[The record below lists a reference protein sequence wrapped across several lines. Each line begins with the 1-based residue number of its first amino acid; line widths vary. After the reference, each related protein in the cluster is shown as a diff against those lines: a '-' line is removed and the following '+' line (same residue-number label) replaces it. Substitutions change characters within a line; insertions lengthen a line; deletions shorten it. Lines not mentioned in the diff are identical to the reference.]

1 MLTFTTCK
9 GNIYSVGMKLYI
21 YSKPTIHDSA
31 EEIGHII
38 EVAAGNGIEYML
50 NAEYA
55 SQIEQ
60 AGLHIP
66 REHIYGELHAEDIVP
81 DAVMLSV
88 GGDGTFLDAVRRLG
102 GLAVPILGVN
112 MGRLGFLAHLF
123 PHELKGAFDELRAG
137 NYTIQRRPLLKVSGG
152 GSAELA
158 FPYAFNELT
167 LHRHEASMIDI
178 EVWAD
183 GDLLAVYRGDGVIAA
198 TPTGSTAYS
207 LSAGGPIV
215 HPDCSAILLT
225 ALAPH
230 NLAMRPVVMPDVT
243 NLRFR
248 VSTRGQ
254 RAVAFIDN
262 MSFSVGDGETIEL
275 VKADFSVFLI
285 DLHNNSFFD
294 TLRSKMMWGVDII
307 H

>member
-1 MLTFTTCK
+1 
-9 GNIYSVGMKLYI
+9 
-21 YSKPTIHDSA
+21 
-31 EEIGHII
+31 
-38 EVAAGNGIEYML
+38 
-50 NAEYA
+50 
-55 SQIEQ
+55 
-60 AGLHIP
+60 
-66 REHIYGELHAEDIVP
+66 
-81 DAVMLSV
+81 
-88 GGDGTFLDAVRRLG
+88 LG

-123 PHELKGAFDELRAG
+123 PHELEGAFEELRAG
-137 NYTIQRRPLLKVSGG
+137 NYTIRERPLLRVSGG
-152 GSAELA
+152 GTDGIK

-178 EVWAD
+178 EVYAD

-215 HPDCSAILLT
+215 HPDCSAIVLS

-230 NLAMRPVVMPDVT
+230 NLSMRPVVMPDST
-243 NLRFR
+243 SLRFR

-262 MSFSVGDGETIEL
+262 MSFAVCDGDVIEL
-275 VKADFSVFLI
+275 EKAKISAFLI
-285 DLHNNSFFD
+285 GFQNNSFFD
-294 TLRSKMMWGVDII
+294 TLRSKMMWGVDKRDSAR
-307 H
+307 

>member
-1 MLTFTTCK
+1 
-9 GNIYSVGMKLYI
+9 MKLYI
-21 YSKPTIHDSA
+21 YSQPTIHNSA
-31 EEIGHII
+31 EEIARIVEAMENSG
-38 EVAAGNGIEYML
+38 VDYMI

-55 SQIEQ
+55 SSMAQN
-60 AGLHIP
+60 GLDIP
-66 REHIYGELHAEDIVP
+66 AEHTYRELRAEDVAT

-123 PHELKGAFDELRAG
+123 PHELQGAFRELSAG
-137 NYTIQRRPLLKVSGG
+137 NYTIQKRPLLKVSG
-152 GSAELA
+152 SVTDDMA

-178 EVWAD
+178 EVWAN

-215 HPDCSAILLT
+215 HPDCSAIVLT

-230 NLAMRPVVMPDVT
+230 NLSMRPVVMPDTT
-243 NLRFR
+243 NLRFK

-254 RAVAFIDN
+254 QAVAFIDN
-262 MSFSVGDGETIEL
+262 MSLAVGDGAVVEL
-275 VKADFSVFLI
+275 AKADFEVFLV
-285 DLHNNSFFD
+285 DFQNNSFFD
-294 TLRSKMMWGVDII
+294 TLRSKMKWGMDII